1 MLNQI
6 LIHTPMYV
14 WAILAFLVW
23 RGMVEM
29 RGREVPL
36 RRLFILPLAMLGLA
50 LVDLVAKFGVAALPM
65 AAWMAGCAASLFYVR
80 SFGAA
85 RIVAGAAAGQVRLRG
100 SKAPLAAMIG
110 LLLLKYATSVVLVV
124 QPEAAR
130 IAPVAAA
137 MCAAFGLF
145 NGWFLGRLAR
155 DLAALRELPGE
166 GAATPVPLRLQGSD
180 I

>member
-36 RRLFILPLAMLGLA
+36 RRLFILPLAILGLA
-50 LVDLVAKFGVAALPM
+50 LVDLVAKFGVGALPVT
-65 AAWMAGCAASLFYVR
+65 AWMAGGAASLFYVR
-80 SFGAA
+80 TFGAA
-85 RIVAGAAAGQVRLRG
+85 RIAAGAAPGQVRLRG
-100 SKAPLAAMIG
+100 SRAPMAAMIG
-110 LLLLKYATSVVLVV
+110 LFLLKYATSVILVV

-145 NGWFLGRLAR
+145 NGWFLGRLVR
-155 DLAALRELPGE
+155 DLAALRALPGK
-166 GAATPVPLRLQGSD
+166 GAATPLGHRLQGSES
-180 I
+180 